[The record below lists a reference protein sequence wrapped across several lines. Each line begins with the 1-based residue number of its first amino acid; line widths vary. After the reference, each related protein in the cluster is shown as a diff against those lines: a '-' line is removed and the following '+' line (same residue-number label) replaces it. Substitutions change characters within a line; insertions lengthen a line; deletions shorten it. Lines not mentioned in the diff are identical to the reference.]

1 MADLNQRLSD
11 LEETLALA
19 TDRLDPDTVAA
30 GQEVLDKVEG
40 RLANGPGSVVV
51 ALAGG
56 TGSGKSSLFN
66 ALAGAEL
73 TRTGVIRPVT
83 DEVTAWAVGDPQGA
97 ANVLDWL
104 QVRRRHQVAPSR
116 LYPEGLVLLD
126 LPDHDSV
133 SAEHRL
139 LVDRFVARVDVL
151 VWVVDPLK
159 YAQRSLHADYLRR
172 LAAHAKVL
180 VVVLNR
186 IDELGNEAAGIVADD
201 LRQLLAAEGLG
212 RAKLLVTSARTG
224 VGLDRLR
231 ATLTDYVNQRR
242 AMTERISADLQTL
255 AGKLRAQVGDTQST
269 TLQLDRLVSAL
280 SAASGVESLADA
292 GARTYTEDA
301 DDASRPL
308 LTGKVLGRL
317 RSLRT
322 PLRRLRRPAPPS
334 RELSPVGVRHAVL
347 ELADTAASD
356 LPHPW
361 PFRLRTAAHSMA
373 SDLPGVI
380 AGKLDLVD
388 VHGVRKRLW
397 WSLLRVLGT
406 VIELAALVGV
416 IWLLL
421 LGLIG
426 WLQLPE
432 PPTPAVGRLPWPTL
446 LAVGGG
452 IGLLIFAAVRR
463 RLVGMGARRHRWR
476 VLHDLRGAVAEVAR
490 ERALVPLQAEVD
502 AHNRLVE
509 TLSSVEGAGQPRGR
523 LRR

>member
-1 MADLNQRLSD
+1 MADLQQRLAD
-11 LEETLALA
+11 LAETLTLA
-19 TDRLDPDTVAA
+19 EGRLDAGTVGA
-30 GQEVLDKVEG
+30 GRDVLDKAEG
-40 RLANGPGSVVV
+40 RLANGPQSVVV

-73 TRTGVIRPVT
+73 TRTGVVRPVT

-97 ANVLDWL
+97 AMVLDWL
-104 QVRRRHQVAPSR
+104 QVRRRHQVAPGR
-116 LYPEGLVLLD
+116 LGPEGLVLLD

-139 LVDRFVARVDVL
+139 LVERFVDRVDVL

-159 YAQRSLHADYLRR
+159 YAQRALHADYLRR
-172 LAAHAKVL
+172 LAAHAEVL
-180 VVVLNR
+180 LVVLNR
-186 IDELGNEAAGIVADD
+186 VDELGSEAAGIVTDD
-201 LRQLLAAEGLG
+201 LRRLLAAEGLG
-212 RAKLLVTSARTG
+212 KAKLLVTSARTG

-231 ATLTDYVNQRR
+231 ATLADYVRQRR

-255 AGKLRAQVGDTQST
+255 AGKLRSQVGDTQSA
-269 TLQLDRLVSAL
+269 TLQADRLVAAL
-280 SAASGVESLADA
+280 AAAAGVESLADA

-317 RSLRT
+317 RALRT
-322 PLRRLRRPAPPS
+322 PLRRLRRPAPTS

-347 ELADTAASD
+347 ELADVAAGD
-356 LPHPW
+356 LPYPW
-361 PFRLRTAAHSMA
+361 PVRLRTAAQSMA

-380 AGKLDLVD
+380 AGELDRVD

-406 VIELAALVGV
+406 AIELATVVGV
-416 IWLLL
+416 VWLVL

-432 PPTPAVGRLPWPTL
+432 PPTPVVGRLPWPTL

-452 IGLLIFAAVRR
+452 IGLLIFAALRR
-463 RLVGMGARRHRWR
+463 RLVGVGARRHRWR

-509 TLSSVEGAGQPRGR
+509 TLGSVEGAGKRGGR